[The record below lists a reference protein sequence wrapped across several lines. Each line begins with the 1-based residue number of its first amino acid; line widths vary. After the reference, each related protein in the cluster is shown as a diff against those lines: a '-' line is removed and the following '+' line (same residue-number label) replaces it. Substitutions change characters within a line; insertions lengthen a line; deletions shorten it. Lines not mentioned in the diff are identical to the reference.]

1 MSLERFRRTRM
12 VILPKRA
19 PAYQAA
25 RAMEDNHIGAIL
37 ITEPPGL
44 AGIVTDR
51 DLALVMLAGELA
63 PKTTPLREIMSEDVI
78 ACEIDQGLSQV
89 VRIMIEHGVRR
100 VPVVERGKP
109 VGLITFDDLVLE
121 DAVPIEDLRAIV
133 RAQLEVGAAH
143 KPAGRLRPEGP
154 ARAERRPAGRAH
166 ALMRA
171 NARAQA
177 SYDRLMRMVVERAQG
192 LDRPRCERALLLGLC
207 MLCRRLTPGEASHLI
222 AQLPSKLWRELDKCT
237 DGPDRTVTRE
247 TMRAEIAHTLGIEA
261 DRAGSVMAAV
271 FDAVAEVAAPGQ
283 MAEVRGQLPE
293 DLKPLFTA
301 DA

>member
-19 PAYQAA
+19 MAYQAA

-37 ITEPPGL
+37 MTEPPGL

-63 PKTTPLREIMSEDVI
+63 AKTTPLREIMSEDVV
-78 ACEIDQGLSQV
+78 ACEITDELADV
-89 VRIMIEHGVRR
+89 VRIMREHGVRR
-100 VPVVERGKP
+100 VPVIENGKP

-121 DAVPIEDLRAIV
+121 DTVGIEDLRAIV
-133 RAQLEVGAAH
+133 KAQLEVESAH
-143 KPAGRLRPEGP
+143 KPAGLLRPEGP

-171 NARAQA
+171 KARTQA
-177 SYDRLMRMVVERAQG
+177 SYDRLLKMIAERADG
-192 LDRPRCERALLLGLC
+192 LDLARCERALLLSLC
-207 MLCRRLTPGEASHLI
+207 MLCRRLTEGEAQHLI
-222 AQLPSKLWRELDKCT
+222 AQLPSKLWAQLDQCT

-247 TMRAEIAHTLGIEA
+247 AIRSEVARALGIEA
-261 DRAGSVMAAV
+261 GRAGSVMAAV
-271 FDAVAEVAAPGQ
+271 FDAVGEVVTPGQ
-283 MAEVRGQLPE
+283 MAEVRGQLPD

>member
-1 MSLERFRRTRM
+1 M

-19 PAYQAA
+19 MAYQAA

-37 ITEPPGL
+37 MTEPPGL

-63 PKTTPLREIMSEDVI
+63 AKTTPLREIMSEDVV
-78 ACEIDQGLSQV
+78 ACEITDELADV
-89 VRIMIEHGVRR
+89 VRIMREHGVRR
-100 VPVVERGKP
+100 VPVIENGKP

-121 DAVPIEDLRAIV
+121 DTVGIEDLRAIV
-133 RAQLEVGAAH
+133 KAQLEVESAH
-143 KPAGRLRPEGP
+143 KPAGLLRPEGP

-171 NARAQA
+171 KARTQA
-177 SYDRLMRMVVERAQG
+177 SYDRLLKMIAERADG
-192 LDRPRCERALLLGLC
+192 LDLARCERALLLSLC
-207 MLCRRLTPGEASHLI
+207 MLCRRLTEGEAQHLI
-222 AQLPSKLWRELDKCT
+222 AQLPSKLWAQLDQCT

-247 TMRAEIAHTLGIEA
+247 AIRSEVARALGIEA
-261 DRAGSVMAAV
+261 GRAGSVMAAV
-271 FDAVAEVAAPGQ
+271 FDAVGEVVTPGQ
-283 MAEVRGQLPE
+283 MAEVRGQLPD

>member
-1 MSLERFRRTRM
+1 M

-19 PAYQAA
+19 MAYQAA

-51 DLALVMLAGELA
+51 DLALVMLAGELE
-63 PKTTPLREIMSEDVI
+63 PKTTPLREVMSEDVI
-78 ACEIDQGLSQV
+78 ACEITGELGDV
-89 VRIMIEHGVRR
+89 VRIMREHGVRR
-100 VPVVERGKP
+100 VPVVENGKP

-121 DAVPIEDLRAIV
+121 ESVRIEDLRAIV
-133 RAQLEVGAAH
+133 KAQLAVAAAH
-143 KPAGRLRPEGP
+143 KPAGLLHPEGP
-154 ARAERRPAGRAH
+154 ARAELRPAGRAH

-171 NARAQA
+171 KARAEV
-177 SYDRLMRMVVERAQG
+177 SYERLLKLIAERADG
-192 LDRPRCERALLLGLC
+192 LDLARCERALLLSLC
-207 MLCRRLTPGEASHLI
+207 MLCRRLTSGEAEHLI
-222 AQLPSKLWRELDKCT
+222 AQLPSKLWRELDQCT
-237 DGPDRTVTRE
+237 DGPDRTVTRQAIG
-247 TMRAEIAHTLGIEA
+247 TEIARSLGIEA

-271 FDAVAEVAAPGQ
+271 FDAVSEVVTPGQ
-283 MAEVRGQLPE
+283 MAEVRGQLPD

>member
-37 ITEPPGL
+37 VTEPPGL

-51 DLALVMLAGELA
+51 DLALVMLAGELTV
-63 PKTTPLREIMSEDVI
+63 KTTPLREIMSEDVV
-78 ACEIDQGLSQV
+78 ACEIDQELPDV
-89 VRIMIEHGVRR
+89 VRAMVDHRVRR
-100 VPVVERGKP
+100 VPVLDNGKP
-109 VGLITFDDLVLE
+109 VGLITFDDLVLDE
-121 DAVPIEDLRAIV
+121 SVRIDDLRSIV
-133 RAQLEVGAAH
+133 RAQLEVEAAH
-143 KPAGRLRPEGP
+143 KAAGLLRPEGP
-154 ARAERRPAGRAH
+154 ARAERRPVGRAR

-177 SYDRLMRMVVERAQG
+177 SYDRLVRTIAERAQD
-192 LDRPRCERALLLGLC
+192 LDRVRCERALLLALC
-207 MLCRRLTPGEASHLI
+207 MLCRRLNPGEAEHLI
-222 AQLPSKLWRELDKCT
+222 AQLPSRLRRELDQCT
-237 DGPDRTVTRE
+237 DGPDRAVTRE
-247 TMRAEIAHTLGIEA
+247 AIRAEIARALGIESG
-261 DRAGSVMAAV
+261 RAGEVMAAV
-271 FDAVAEVAAPGQ
+271 FDAVGEVVAPGQ

-293 DLKPLFTA
+293 DMKPLFTA